1 VWFSLLLLL
10 RVSGE
15 NSDDFNNYKNYIFLY
30 LITYILSL
38 SIKSII
44 VRGIDQLT
52 LRFQLLDFQ
61 PHAPLNLLFL
71 RDILFA
77 SLQQIFVLL
86 DAFFRQVFRDL
97 RVVVEIRRPDGLHR
111 RFDLFPRFRECRV
124 NFLFQ
129 FHLLFG
135 GYASFRVTRSMVV
148 VVVGVGVE
156 RARLRSDDVRA
167 TRVGETKATKKR
179 RAKHLRFL
187 IFCAEKRLPFCV

>member
-1 VWFSLLLLL
+1 M
-10 RVSGE
+10 
-15 NSDDFNNYKNYIFLY
+15 
-30 LITYILSL
+30 
-38 SIKSII
+38 
-44 VRGIDQLT
+44 RGIDQLT

-71 RDILFA
+71 RDILLA

-111 RFDLFPRFRECRV
+111 RFDLFPRFREYRV

-135 GYASFRVTRSMVV
+135 GYASFRVTRLVVV

-167 TRVGETKATKKR
+167 TCAGETKAT
-179 RAKHLRFL
+179 
-187 IFCAEKRLPFCV
+187 

>member
-1 VWFSLLLLL
+1 M
-10 RVSGE
+10 
-15 NSDDFNNYKNYIFLY
+15 
-30 LITYILSL
+30 
-38 SIKSII
+38 
-44 VRGIDQLT
+44 RGIDQLT

-71 RDILFA
+71 RDILLA

-97 RVVVEIRRPDGLHR
+97 RVVVEIRRPDRLHR
-111 RFDLFPRFRECRV
+111 RFDLFPRFREYRV

-135 GYASFRVTRSMVV
+135 GYASFRVTRLVVVV
-148 VVVGVGVE
+148 VVVGGGVE

-179 RAKHLRFL
+179 RAKHLVL
-187 IFCAEKRLPFCV
+187 IFLCRESYYFASKNRNVRTFPLVKIDR